1 VIFLMDEIVGHMR
14 ERVEIPAPG
23 SFELVSRRVAG
34 NDGAYKFAY
43 RVPEG
48 KWVPGLKPFGAGER
62 YNMTGLIHDYSGFP
76 TNSTDMAQEL
86 VTRLLEKVEQ
96 NRADIDQV
104 QEYAMEDAEYAVVCF
119 GGTTR
124 AVMSAVQDARAQ
136 GLRVGMW
143 RPVTVW
149 PFPEEELRARLP
161 RLRGLLMVEHN
172 YGQMLREVQRTAAG
186 ACPIDFIGCVNG
198 TVIPPQ
204 RILAKIEEAFDH
216 AQ

>member
-1 VIFLMDEIVGHMR
+1 
-14 ERVEIPAPG
+14 
-23 SFELVSRRVAG
+23 
-34 NDGAYKFAY
+34 
-43 RVPEG
+43 
-48 KWVPGLKPFGAGER
+48 
-62 YNMTGLIHDYSGFP
+62 
-76 TNSTDMAQEL
+76 
-86 VTRLLEKVEQ
+86 VTRLLEKVSKTSD
-96 NRADIDQV
+96 DIDQI

-186 ACPIDFIGCVNG
+186 ACPSTLSGAG
-198 TVIPPQ
+198 Q
-204 RILAKIEEAFDH
+204 RHRDSAPADPGKN
-216 AQ
+216 